1 MVLWTAWRSCRR
13 CRHWPEPGRCDFG
26 HRAFPGRCGDRVL
39 APCGGHAG
47 AVATDSTP
55 GQCRAPGHGLA
66 RWSGLQDKMH
76 TIRRVVRRFATLWRY
91 VHSLRV
97 HHRLRGPG
105 SLALAQAIR
114 HDRLTRTR
122 VHCRACTRSPCRC
135 ARGAKNEPAAPV
147 GLLGPA
153 QDRSAARDGNLLL

>member
-1 MVLWTAWRSCRR
+1 M
-13 CRHWPEPGRCDFG
+13 PM
-26 HRAFPGRCGDRVL
+26 
-39 APCGGHAG
+39 PCGGRVG
-47 AVATDSTP
+47 AVAVAADHTRR
-55 GQCRAPGHGLA
+55 QCPAPGHGRA
-66 RWSGLQDKMH
+66 RWSGLQDKMYP
-76 TIRRVVRRFATLWRY
+76 IRRAVRRFATLWRY

-135 ARGAKNEPAAPV
+135 ARGAKNEPAASV
-147 GLLGPA
+147 GLLGPHKTGA
-153 QDRSAARDGNLLL
+153 PPAMGICSCDHGTRIQKLGQRRL